1 MQQRQERIAR
11 EDEARA
17 DARIAK
23 DAADAIAKE
32 AAKKA
37 IHEKMKKECLD
48 TLGMQL
54 RDKEMR
60 KQEDEKL
67 HESLSVHARQE
78 ERLYH
83 ESEQQRKEQIKAKN
97 LAYAAELKEQI
108 KMERECGCSQV
119 GCSRP
124 KGLAQQRN

>member
-37 IHEKMKKECLD
+37 IHDDMCGVQSL
-48 TLGMQL
+48 TLHVFL
-54 RDKEMR
+54 RY
-60 KQEDEKL
+60 
-67 HESLSVHARQE
+67 SLGAGWLLSSPDLNSGGTASGGRHVQGRH
-78 ERLYH
+78 
-83 ESEQQRKEQIKAKN
+83 KA
-97 LAYAAELKEQI
+97 A
-108 KMERECGCSQV
+108 G
-119 GCSRP
+119 
-124 KGLAQQRN
+124 